1 MKKKRFY
8 KGWFEEVFSALK
20 NSVLK
25 MVNVLFCA
33 ESTKWIRGGGT
44 ERQRGRTS
52 PTIDYGI
59 LYQPGGKI
67 MSTNHYCPPTPQ
79 IFRLSSIPECH
90 VAANNSK
97 LVGGGVETWHE
108 SSKESKLSIFAI
120 QVKSQNAYI
129 QILLLGFNTWPQ
141 QETKCHLALV
151 YTISQ
156 GQIRKVSAV
165 CGVGLV

>member
-1 MKKKRFY
+1 MSCFVPKVQSDS
-8 KGWFEEVFSALK
+8 GV
-20 NSVLK
+20 
-25 MVNVLFCA
+25 A
-33 ESTKWIRGGGT
+33 E
-44 ERQRGRTS
+44 
-52 PTIDYGI
+52 
-59 LYQPGGKI
+59 PGGRGVARPLPPFQSMADQLTLYI
-67 MSTNHYCPPTPQ
+67 NQGGRLCPPTTIPPIPQ

-165 CGVGLV
+165 CRVGLV